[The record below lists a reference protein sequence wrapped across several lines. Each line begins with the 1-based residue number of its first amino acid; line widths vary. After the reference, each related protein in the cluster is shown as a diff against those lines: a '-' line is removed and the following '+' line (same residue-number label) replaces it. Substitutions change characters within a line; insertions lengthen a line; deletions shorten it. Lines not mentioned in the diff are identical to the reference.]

1 MTALD
6 KSLALEPQGQGRW
19 RALADPHYE
28 ANTGMFGGWTMAL
41 LAKAVL
47 AHPDAQGTLSA
58 ATVHY
63 VNRVPPGSFL
73 SVHAQR
79 LGASR
84 SLAYWRCDLS
94 VEGATSGEL
103 AATATMVLANRR
115 ESDRFTEDQMPG
127 APPPETIETFHP
139 PGPFG
144 QRIEMRTVLGG
155 PPFNKPSTRSLMW
168 QRETSGR
175 KLDAVQMAFL
185 CDIGP
190 PRVWYLGTAPR
201 PSSTT
206 TMSIYIHATEP
217 ELAACGDDF
226 VLSDMIGTR
235 IEHATVGSNAK
246 MWSRGGAL
254 LATTEQLCW
263 FR

>member
-6 KSLALEPQGQGRW
+6 KSLALEPQGEGTW
-19 RALADPHYE
+19 RALADPQYE

-41 LAKAVL
+41 LAKAAL

-58 ATVHY
+58 ATVHF
-63 VNRVPPGSFL
+63 VNRVPPGSFVNL
-73 SVHAQR
+73 HAQR

-84 SLAYWRCDLS
+84 SLAYWRCDLT
-94 VEGATSGEL
+94 VEGAAPGEL

-115 ESDRFTEDQMPG
+115 ESDHFTEAKMPD
-127 APPPETIETFHP
+127 APPPETLERFQ
-139 PGPFG
+139 PGVPFG
-144 QRIEMRTVLGG
+144 ERTDMRAVSGA
-155 PPFNKPSTRSLMW
+155 PPFNKPSTRSMIW

-175 KLDAVQMAFL
+175 KLDAIQMAFL

-190 PRVWYLGTAPR
+190 PRVWCLGTTPR

-206 TMSIYIHATEP
+206 TMSIYIHAAEH

-226 VLSDMIGTR
+226 VLSDMIATR
-235 IEHATVGSNAK
+235 IEHATAGSNAK